1 MPNIIQQLI
10 DHYQFDRIPVE
21 GTLYKSTY
29 VSPTKHQGTPIATSI
44 IGMYCHEPFSAS
56 YFHRLQQDETWHFY
70 GGDAFE
76 LYLLFPDGQ
85 TKTVVMGPNILSGQR
100 VQFTIPAHVW
110 QAGKLTDTGSYALF
124 GCTLA
129 PGFTGDCFEG
139 GTFEQL
145 IQQFPD
151 QKKLIEQL
159 SVKETNTHLPEGFQ
173 Q

>member
-29 VSPTKHQGTPIATSI
+29 VSPVKHQGVPIVTSI
-44 IGMYCHEPFSAS
+44 IGMYCHNPFSAS
-56 YFHRLQQDETWHFY
+56 YFHRLTQDETWHFY

-76 LYLLFPDGQ
+76 LYLLFPNGQ
-85 TKTVVMGPNILSGQR
+85 TEIVVMGPDFSAGQR
-100 VQFTIPAHVW
+100 LQFTIPALVW
-110 QAGKLTDTGSYALF
+110 QAGKLTNQGDYALF

-145 IQQFPD
+145 IKQFPA
-151 QKKLIEQL
+151 QKKLIEEL
-159 SVKETNTHLPEGFQ
+159 SIKEENGHLPEGFQ